1 MKILNKD
8 KMKKEPDRLISIEET
23 IKSLRRPLMLI
34 AITGVIA
41 NLSILGLE
49 IMVLKGQK
57 KPVALNTIETCYR
70 GMSSV
75 FNNMPNRELVSEKI
89 MKDLKETTF
98 KIDKIHLLKVIDGYN
113 CDVFTK
119 DSQGVRRYNV
129 SLDKSIHYSHTYKIV
144 DIKET
149 KVDSRYQL

>member
-1 MKILNKD
+1 
-8 KMKKEPDRLISIEET
+8 
-23 IKSLRRPLMLI
+23 
-34 AITGVIA
+34 
-41 NLSILGLE
+41 
-49 IMVLKGQK
+49 
-57 KPVALNTIETCYR
+57 
-70 GMSSV
+70 MSSV

-119 DSQGVRRYNV
+119 DAKGVRRYNV